1 MYQLRPYQK
10 EAVDATVRHFQKQ
23 REPAVLVLPTGA
35 GKSLVIAELA
45 RIAKGRV
52 LVLAHVKEL
61 VEQNH
66 SKYASYQLEAGIYSA
81 GLARK
86 EGAAKVI
93 FGSIQSVA
101 RAAADFFRDFSLL
114 VIDECHRVA
123 SAEDSQYV
131 QVISSLRANNP
142 SLCILGLTATPYR
155 LGLGYIYQYSHR
167 GILRTSEPR
176 FFRKCIYEL
185 PLGYMIKQGY
195 LAPPLKI
202 DSPVA
207 GYDFSTLKLRGP
219 GSRFALGE
227 VADLLKDQERVTP
240 GIIANIV
247 DMAKD
252 RQGVMI
258 FTASVRHAQEILQYL
273 PPAQSALVVADTD
286 SATRAQIIER
296 FKQRELKYLVNVS
309 ILTTGFDAPHVD
321 LIALLRPTE
330 SVSLY
335 QQIVGRGLRPSPGKT
350 DCLILDYTGVGHDI
364 FSPEIAD
371 HKPAA
376 NSVPVQ
382 VSCPRC
388 GHQNDFWGIK
398 DADGQL
404 VEHFGRKCQGAVE
417 DPHTFAIV
425 PCGFRFRFKRCDSC
439 GAENDVAAR
448 ECGDCRCLLVDTD
461 QKLRDAMALKDAH
474 IMRPD
479 SMTFEKSADKKGQ
492 PRLEI
497 RYYDLDGESLR
508 EYFYLNS
515 PADARAFYYNFMRMH
530 LRIPELKL
538 KITSADDVL
547 RHQHLFR
554 MPMFVI
560 ARKKPYY
567 WQIREKIF
575 E

>member
-10 EAVDATVRHFQKQ
+10 EAVDSTVRYFQKQ

-66 SKYASYQLEAGIYSA
+66 SKYEGYQLEAGIYSA
-81 GLARK
+81 GLERK
-86 EGAAKVI
+86 DRDAKVI

-101 RAAADFFRDFSLL
+101 RADPAFFQGFSLL

-123 SAEDSQYV
+123 SAEDTQYV
-131 QVISSLRANNP
+131 QVINTLRASSP

-155 LGLGYIYQYSHR
+155 LGLGYIYEYSHR
-167 GILRTSEPR
+167 GILRTTEPR
-176 FFRKCIYEL
+176 FFKKCIYDL
-185 PLGYMIKQGY
+185 SLGYMIKNGY
-195 LAPPLKI
+195 QTPPLKI

-207 GYDFSTLKLRGP
+207 GYDFSALKLRGP
-219 GSRFALGE
+219 GARFAMNE
-227 VADLLKDQERVTP
+227 VEDLLKDQERVTP

-258 FTASVRHAQEILQYL
+258 FTASVRHAEEIMQYL
-273 PPAQSALVVADTD
+273 PPEQSALVVADTE
-286 SATRAQIIER
+286 SVVRAQIVER
-296 FKQRELKYLVNVS
+296 FKQRQLKYLVNVS

-335 QQIVGRGLRPSPGKT
+335 QQIVGRGLRLSPGKT

-371 HKPAA
+371 HKPAPK
-376 NSVPVQ
+376 SVPVQ
-382 VSCPRC
+382 VICPSC

-398 DADGQL
+398 DADGEL

-417 DPHTFAIV
+417 DPRTFAVI
-425 PCGFRFRFKRCDSC
+425 PCDFRFRFKRCDQC
-439 GAENDVAAR
+439 GAENDLAAR
-448 ECGDCRCLLVDTD
+448 QCARCSCLLVDTD
-461 QKLRDAMALKDAH
+461 QKLREAMALKDAH
-474 IMRPD
+474 VMRPD
-479 SMTFEKSADKKGQ
+479 SMTFEKTADKKGN
-492 PRLEI
+492 PRLEV
-497 RYYDLDGESLR
+497 RYYDLDGEFLR

-515 PADARAFYYNFMRMH
+515 QPDARAFYYNFMRMH

-547 RHQHLFR
+547 QHQHLFR
-554 MPMFVI
+554 MPVFVI

-575 E
+575 D